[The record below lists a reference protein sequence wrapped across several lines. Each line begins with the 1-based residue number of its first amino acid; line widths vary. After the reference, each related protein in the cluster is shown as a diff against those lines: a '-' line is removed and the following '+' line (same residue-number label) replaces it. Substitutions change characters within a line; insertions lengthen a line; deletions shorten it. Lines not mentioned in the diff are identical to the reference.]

1 MAVKSRISSI
11 PVYAALIAYAAIVL
25 LPVAWMLLSAFKS
38 QPELA
43 ANKFGLPAIW
53 RLQNFSQAW
62 RMARIG
68 RGFVNT
74 GFVVLLVFIFGVG
87 FSCAASYALA
97 RFRFKHQRRLYLFFI
112 AGLMVPMH
120 AVIIPLYDMA
130 VRLEAVNNLVY
141 LGLVYAGFLI
151 PLCVLILTSFMSQ
164 IPFELEESAVVD
176 GCGPWTIFIKI
187 IMPITREGLISTM
200 ILTGL
205 DTWNDLF
212 LPLIMLNRPEMRTIS
227 IGLRAFFA
235 EYEFQ
240 PTLLLAAS
248 FISMLPILIL
258 YGALQEKVIKG
269 LTMGAV
275 KG

>member
-1 MAVKSRISSI
+1 MPFKPKMGKAAVYL
-11 PVYAALIAYAAIVL
+11 VLIAYAAIIVL
-25 LPVAWMLLSAFKS
+25 PILWMFLSAFKS
-38 QPELA
+38 QPEMM
-43 ANKFGLPAIW
+43 ANKFGLPEVW
-53 RLQNFSQAW
+53 RFENFPRSW
-62 RMARIG
+62 KMARIG
-68 RGFVNT
+68 GGFFNT
-74 GFVVLLVFIFGVG
+74 GIVVLIVFVFGVG
-87 FSCAASYALA
+87 FSCSASYALA
-97 RFRFKHQRRLYLFFI
+97 RFRFRLQNKLYLFFI

-130 VRLEAVNNLVY
+130 VRLNAINNLFY

-151 PLCVLILTSFMSQ
+151 PLCVLILTSFMLQ
-164 IPFELEESAVVD
+164 IPFELEESAVMD

-212 LPLIMLNRPEMRTIS
+212 LPLVLLNKQEVRTIS

-235 EYEFQ
+235 EHEFQ